1 VETSVSI
8 EEITAPFL
16 AEPESSA
23 PPWGI
28 VEIFDDELKDLAT
41 SVTATTSVSPSEAG
55 PSAPQVTAMP
65 DTSDD
70 WKFVHKLFVELNQ
83 EAIRI
88 PGDGALVDLVSDDK
102 EATEDDAGE
111 GDKGVAPGDEEEEGT
126 IAVDEPSE
134 QATVPLSPPPSA

>member
-1 VETSVSI
+1 METSVSI

-41 SVTATTSVSPSEAG
+41 SVTATASVSPSEAG

-88 PGDGALVDLVSDDK
+88 PGDGALVDLVSDNG
-102 EATEDDAGE
+102 EAMEDNADEGE
-111 GDKGVAPGDEEEEGT
+111 KKVAPGKKE
-126 IAVDEPSE
+126 
-134 QATVPLSPPPSA
+134 